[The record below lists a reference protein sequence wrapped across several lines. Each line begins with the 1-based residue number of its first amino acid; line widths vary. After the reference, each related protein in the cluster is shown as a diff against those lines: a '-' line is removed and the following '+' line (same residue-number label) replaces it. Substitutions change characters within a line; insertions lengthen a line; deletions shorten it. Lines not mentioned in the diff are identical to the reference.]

1 MEHFHLV
8 GEKLFQPLVLFYVVL
23 YELDSQLTINLDG
36 TFSTLLSVEPC
47 LCPPHDAVFVGID
60 ADGALYVKALYVNVE
75 VLKRVDDTLT
85 RYGVVK
91 SFFLSFSLIA
101 ERNTPCMRAR

>member
-8 GEKLFQPLVLFYVVL
+8 REEFFQPLVLFYVVL
-23 YELDSQLTINLDG
+23 YELDSQLTVNLNG

-47 LCPPHDAVFVGID
+47 LCPPHNAVFVRINT
-60 ADGALYVKALYVNVE
+60 DGALYVEALYVNVE
-75 VLKRVDDTLT
+75 VLKRVGDTLT

-91 SFFLSFSLIA
+91 SFFLSLSLIA

>member
-1 MEHFHLV
+1 MEHFHLARK
-8 GEKLFQPLVLFYVVL
+8 KLFQPLVLFHVVMD
-23 YELDSQLTINLDG
+23 ELDSQLAVNFNG

-47 LCPPHDAVFVGID
+47 LCPPYDAVFVRID
-60 ADGALYVKALYVNVE
+60 TDGTLYVKALYVNVE
-75 VLKRVDDTLT
+75 VLKRVDDTLA

>member
-1 MEHFHLV
+1 MEHFHLTWK
-8 GEKLFQPLVLFYVVL
+8 ELFQPLVLCHIIL
-23 YELDSQLTINLDG
+23 YELNGQLTVDFNG
-36 TFSTLLSVEPC
+36 SFTFLLAVEPS

-75 VLKRVDDTLT
+75 VLKRVDDTLA

-91 SFFLSFSLIA
+91 SFFLSFSLIV

>member
-8 GEKLFQPLVLFYVVL
+8 REELFQPLVLFYVVL
-23 YELDSQLTINLDG
+23 YELDSQLTVYLDG

-85 RYGVVK
+85 RYSVVK
-91 SFFLSFSLIA
+91 SFFLSFSLIV

>member
-1 MEHFHLV
+1 MKHFHLV
-8 GEKLFQPLVLFYVVL
+8 REKLFQPLVLFYVVL

-36 TFSTLLSVEPC
+36 TFSTFLPIEPC
-47 LCPPHDAVFVGID
+47 LCPPYDAVFVGID
-60 ADGALYVKALYVNVE
+60 ADGALYVEALYVNIE